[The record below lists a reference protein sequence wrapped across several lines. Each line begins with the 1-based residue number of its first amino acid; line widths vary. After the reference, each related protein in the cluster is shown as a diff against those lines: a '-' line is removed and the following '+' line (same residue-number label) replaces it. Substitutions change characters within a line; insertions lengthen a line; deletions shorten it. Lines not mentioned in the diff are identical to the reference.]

1 MYLVTGATGNVGSEV
16 VSQLLAQGEK
26 VRVFTRDAAKVTHWG
41 DRVEV
46 AVGDFSKPETFAK
59 AVKGVKG
66 VFIVNGGPDLETFK
80 RLMATAQADGK
91 PKIVFLSSI
100 TAATPE
106 LKIGKIHKDKEDAV
120 REAGLDGKFLRAGG
134 FMSNTYQW
142 IGSIKAEGIV
152 YNAFGSTQ
160 FPPVAPEDIAAVAV
174 KTLTQNL
181 PGEIFDVTGGEMLN
195 VEEESGILAKILG
208 RPLRCVDVPMEVAVQ
223 GLIRSGVPAEL
234 AAAVG
239 ESFQAFRER
248 RSGSE
253 MKDTVERLTGRRP
266 MTFEAWARKHAA
278 RFA

>member
-16 VSQLLAQGEK
+16 VNQLLAEGEK
-26 VRVFTRDAAKVTHWG
+26 VRVFVRDAATVAHWG
-41 DRVEV
+41 NRVEV
-46 AVGDFSKPETFAK
+46 AIGDFSKPETFAK
-59 AVKGVKG
+59 AIKGVKG
-66 VFIVNGGPDLETFK
+66 VFIVNGGPNLETFK

-120 REAGLDGKFLRAGG
+120 RDAGLEGKFLRAGG

-142 IGSIKAEGIV
+142 IGSIKSEGVV
-152 YNAFGSTQ
+152 YNAFGNAQ

-174 KTLTQNL
+174 KALTRNL
-181 PGEIFDVTGGEMLN
+181 PGEIFDVTGGEFLS
-195 VEEESGILAKILG
+195 VEEEAGILARILG
-208 RPLRCVDVPMEVAVQ
+208 RPLRCVDVSMEVAVQ

-248 RSGSE
+248 RSVSE

-266 MTFEAWARKHAA
+266 MTFEAWAQKHAT